1 MKLNTR
7 DIITIGL
14 LSTILLIGKYVFDF
28 IPNVELVSLLLMMFA
43 ITYGLKS
50 IYISIVFCMCNG
62 LMYGFGSWLIVY
74 FVVYGGLVGVSYL
87 LRKPLRR
94 SLIARV
100 VFSAIF
106 GLTFGLWFAIEWGI
120 MYGVSSGVAYY
131 LNGITFDLIHMVGN
145 AVVTLILSVPILKV
159 LDARFN

>member
-1 MKLNTR
+1 M
-7 DIITIGL
+7 
-14 LSTILLIGKYVFDF
+14 
-28 IPNVELVSLLLMMFA
+28 
-43 ITYGLKS
+43 
-50 IYISIVFCMCNG
+50 
-62 LMYGFGSWLIVY
+62 
-74 FVVYGGLVGVSYL
+74 
-87 LRKPLRR
+87 RR

-131 LNGITFDLIHMVGN
+131 LNGITFDLIHMAGN
-145 AVVTLILSVPILKV
+145 TVVTLILSVPILKV